1 MGTYIHAYAER
12 RSNGQWF
19 PASLSGL
26 VTGDDHPAKLLDG
39 QNYTLF
45 GWLADVRNYAKVPP
59 LSLARGLPADVS
71 EEIAHLADNAR
82 ERGHGRFSWLG
93 LRELVA
99 FDYEATFENR
109 RTGNGG
115 SQYGDTYP
123 VGLGEV
129 VTYRE
134 AFGQWFFD
142 DIDKLKALGDIDDV
156 RMVFWFD

>member
-71 EEIAHLADNAR
+71 EEIAHLADNAAR
-82 ERGHGRFSWLG
+82 VT
-93 LRELVA
+93 VA
-99 FDYEATFENR
+99 ANMVIPIQSAWAR
-109 RTGNGG
+109 SSRTEKPSANG
-115 SQYGDTYP
+115 SLT
-123 VGLGEV
+123 
-129 VTYRE
+129 TSTS
-134 AFGQWFFD
+134 
-142 DIDKLKALGDIDDV
+142 
-156 RMVFWFD
+156 